1 MAIRPFLIAPTRH
14 VFRAL
19 APDRNAAAGAAPAA
33 DNHVRMRARDT
44 CRRTALVAR
53 AGEERHRRGWRIAN
67 VECERRDDLRSL
79 RDPLRAPRSAVIGQ
93 FYRRR
98 RPRRA
103 PAA

>member
-44 CRRTALVAR
+44 WGRTARVAR
-53 AGEERHRRGWRIAN
+53 AGERKASPRLAIAN

-98 RPRRA
+98 RPR
-103 PAA
+103 